1 VREILDEHFATQ
13 PVSYWLDRLEA
24 GGIWCTPVN
33 KPAEVVDDEQ
43 VNANGYI
50 SMLDDGVRTI
60 AMPFTLAGYQA
71 PTRAAR
77 RLGEDDDAVLRDD

>member
-1 VREILDEHFATQ
+1 
-13 PVSYWLDRLEA
+13 
-24 GGIWCTPVN
+24 
-33 KPAEVVDDEQ
+33 VVADGQ

-71 PTRAAR
+71 PARAAR
-77 RLGEDDDAVLRDD
+77 RLGEDDDAVLRED